1 MSEAQSAK
9 KDGIGSMIKLGCI
22 LAIFACASCTVLALV
37 NNFTSSVIQANN
49 EKKANETM
57 KAVFQDAD
65 SFEVPDFKC
74 GTTKSGKTTVDS
86 IHIAKKDGQTVGAV
100 VQISGPTYDRSTIM
114 VGLDMKGLVTGMQ
127 YLENT
132 DTPGFGQKG
141 SDPTFKLK
149 NGKTFYGQFTGFDSF
164 KGFSAGETFDA
175 ISGATITSVGIAT
188 MMDDACEMM
197 KECLNIGGIK

>member
-49 EKKANETM
+49 ERKANETM

-65 SFEVPDFKC
+65 SFEIPDSIC

-100 VQISGPTYDRSTIM
+100 VQISGPTYDHSTIM
-114 VGLDMKGLVTGMQ
+114 VGLDMKGFVTGMQ

-188 MMDDACEMM
+188 MMDDACEIM